1 MGESLAGS
9 ADDAGTRP
17 RLPGRLGAADLAADP
32 REPDPDSG
40 LNRWLERAGGVI
52 SAATSVAS
60 ASLDAVSYV
69 EAAHIAGT
77 VEGLARRVEYLQLLA
92 AGAVERT
99 RNQAIS
105 VTDAASAAGRP
116 GGTARTSPADDGCR
130 DASEF
135 LRMSLRIPRQEAR
148 RRLALAQQVLP
159 TTALTGDPVPAPRSS
174 LAAALAPELCDPQE
188 LPVPDAPEGELP
200 QLAAPQLSSYAG
212 TVISATLDR
221 LEHLTTPAVLERI
234 EQDLSRTAAAAD
246 PDFLVRVA
254 RRWAETIDA
263 DGTEPSEEALRRIQG
278 AFIRKPRHGL
288 HHLEVFATT
297 DQFEHLLTVMNAAT
311 NPRAR
316 VEVCAGE
323 PGASAVPDADS
334 GPPTDDS
341 PTGTDLQLDLRS
353 RPQKQLDGIVAAVKA
368 GLAADTL
375 PATGGRR
382 PQIMATVHY
391 RDLFPQNDRLE
402 AGRDSRPGED
412 PADTAPAG
420 GQADPADL
428 ADPAP
433 REGGPGSGTGAF
445 AFTGPVAA
453 GSLRKLACDADILP
467 VLLGSS
473 SEVLDLGR
481 KTRLFTPAQR
491 TALTA
496 RDQGCTFPHCTMPAP
511 WCEAHHVHYWSRGGP
526 TSVDNAALLCS
537 HHHHVIHKED
547 WGITMRN
554 GIPWFTPPGHIDP
567 RRTPQRNRYFHPP
580 PLPKSA

>member
-1 MGESLAGS
+1 MEAFGQALAGNG
-9 ADDAGTRP
+9 ADDAGTR
-17 RLPGRLGAADLAADP
+17 LGVPGRLHAVAVSDFGGADPAEPELGPDLA
-32 REPDPDSG
+32 
-40 LNRWLERAGGVI
+40 RWVERAGVLI

-69 EAAHIAGT
+69 EAAHTAGM
-77 VEGLARRVEYLQLLA
+77 VEELARRVEYLQLLA

-99 RNQAIS
+99 RTRAIS
-105 VTDAASAAGRP
+105 VANAASAAGRP
-116 GGTARTSPADDGCR
+116 DGTARTSPADDGCR

-135 LRMSLRIPRQEAR
+135 LRISLRIPRQEAR
-148 RRLALAQQVLP
+148 RRLALACQVLP
-159 TTALTGDPVPAPRSS
+159 ATALTGEIVPASRSH
-174 LAAALAPELCDPQE
+174 LAAALMPEVCGPEQ
-188 LPVPDAPEGELP
+188 LPSPDTADEKLP
-200 QLAAPQLSSYAG
+200 RLAAPQMSSYAG

-221 LEHLTTPAVLERI
+221 LEQLTTPAVLDRI
-234 EQDLSRTAAAAD
+234 EQDLSRTAGSAD

-254 RRWAETIDA
+254 RRWAETVDA
-263 DGTEPSEEALRRIQG
+263 DGTEPSEEALRQIQG

-288 HHLEVFATT
+288 HHIEVFATT

-311 NPRAR
+311 NPRAN
-316 VEVCAGE
+316 VEAGGAKE
-323 PGASAVPDADS
+323 AMEPRSFSDGKPPGAEVR
-334 GPPTDDS
+334 
-341 PTGTDLQLDLRS
+341 LDLRS

-368 GLAADTL
+368 GLSTDAL

-391 RDLFPQNDRLE
+391 RDLFPQE
-402 AGRDSRPGED
+402 PHVGA
-412 PADTAPAG
+412 
-420 GQADPADL
+420 
-428 ADPAP
+428 
-433 REGGPGSGTGAF
+433 GTGAF

-453 GSLRKLACDADILP
+453 ASLRKLACDADILP

-481 KTRLFTPAQR
+481 RTRLFTTAQR

-496 RDQGCTFPHCTMPAP
+496 RDQGCTFPNCTMPAP
-511 WCEAHHVHYWSRGGP
+511 WCEAHHVHYWSRGGA

-537 HHHHVIHKED
+537 HHHHVIHKEE

-567 RRTPQRNRYFHPP
+567 RRTPQRNRYFSPP
-580 PLPKSA
+580 PLPRST